1 MADINTTLVKDPDG
15 VLDYGFDWSA
25 WLVADTISTSVWT
38 VPVGLTEDSESE
50 TTTTTTIWLSGGTP
64 GQLYTITNR
73 VVTAGGRTDDR
84 SFKLRVQER

>member
-1 MADINTTLVKDPDG
+1 MADINTTLVKDPDS
-15 VLDYGFDWSA
+15 VLDYGFDWSL
-25 WLVADTISTSVWT
+25 WLNGDTISTSAWT
-38 VPVGLTEDSESE
+38 VPVGLTKDSDSA

-64 GQLYTITNR
+64 GQLYPITDR